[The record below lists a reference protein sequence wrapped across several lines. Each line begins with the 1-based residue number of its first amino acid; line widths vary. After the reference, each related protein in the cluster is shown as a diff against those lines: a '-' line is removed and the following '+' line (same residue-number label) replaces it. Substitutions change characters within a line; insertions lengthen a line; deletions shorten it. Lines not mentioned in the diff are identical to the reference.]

1 MRPLAVADLN
11 PAVLN
16 VQYAVRGELAIK
28 ADELN
33 ERLRSQEHRDKLPFS
48 KVISSN
54 IGNPQQKGLDQ
65 PPITFTRQTSN
76 PADRASPALCS
87 QCHSDGSKAR
97 DSVSYSITEGC
108 FTLYARNMIEGLVV
122 LTCVAALMEYPPLID
137 IVKDKW
143 PSDVI
148 ERAQQLQAEIG
159 SIGAYSHS
167 KGIPLIRKH
176 VAQFI
181 EERDGFP
188 SDPEDIFL
196 TAGASAGVSLLLNV
210 LITPHKTGIL
220 IPIPQYPL
228 YTATLA
234 QYSGVPLPYHLS
246 ETDGWSTSL
255 EEIRAALTK
264 AEADG
269 TGVLPRALVVI
280 NPGNPTGALLDEK
293 TMEELVWL
301 CEEHSLVLLA
311 DEVYQD
317 NLHRRAAHP
326 FHSFKQ
332 TVRRLRSPVPLISF
346 HSISKGVFGECG
358 RRGGYFECCNVAPDV
373 RALLY
378 KMVSVGLCPP
388 LSGQIGV
395 DCLVRP
401 PRAGEPSHARW
412 KAETDAIHAA
422 LAQRTALMAA
432 RLNAL
437 PGVSCVDS
445 PGALYLYPKLEL
457 PAGAVEA
464 ARKAGKE
471 ADTLYALELLEETGI
486 CVVPGSGFG
495 QKEGE
500 HHYRLTCLCPGVEE
514 YVGMLEKFHVGF
526 LKRYGSSA

>member
-1 MRPLAVADLN
+1 MQRTLARTPLALRTRAIAHVCARRFSHSYSDQHRHAMRPLAVADLN

-65 PPITFTRQTSN
+65 PPITFTRQ
-76 PADRASPALCS
+76 
-87 QCHSDGSKAR
+87 
-97 DSVSYSITEGC
+97 
-108 FTLYARNMIEGLVV
+108 
-122 LTCVAALMEYPPLID
+122 VAALMEYPPLID